1 MNDYKV
7 EFKLEGN
14 VLSVRVSGQFPYE
27 KLEKP
32 ENAYQ
37 RFIEACSR

>member
-7 EFKLEGN
+7 ELKLEDG
-14 VLSVRVSGQFPYE
+14 VLHVRLSGQFPYE